1 MEPVARTAPAMGT
14 SHALRTPDARRVPI
28 NAAVAAAA
36 VGVAFASSSSDQW
49 HPVLDLA
56 AFVALAV
63 VTDLVPLRT
72 RTVRISGGLT
82 VLVVIMALFGPA
94 PAVLAGCMSM
104 LADRFVHRT
113 PARVVLSNLAC
124 FATLGVVGGL
134 MFAAVR
140 SAFDLDP
147 DAPAYAAA
155 VAVGFML
162 ISMLN
167 FVLVLSLL
175 PPKGRGFT
183 AKSAFF
189 GSYLP
194 LLPWQLTSALIAG
207 AAVLAYDSLGIA
219 TVALLAAMLA
229 VTGPLLR
236 SAIMALQ
243 RADTVSALQ
252 AASDERAAEVA
263 RLASDRARLL
273 DEVLHT
279 SDRERGRLAEA
290 LHDGP
295 LQRLVALRQDLD
307 EEPDPRLDAARAALE
322 AAMAETRAVMAAFH
336 PLTSTELGFEAT
348 VRAAAAPF
356 LRGRVELEV
365 DVVGSEERL
374 RDPLLCSVARELVTN
389 AVKHARP
396 TVVRVTAEA
405 GEGDV
410 LVEVVDD
417 GRGIDSSPARPGV
430 QAGHVGLAV
439 ARRRVEDGGG
449 RLDIR
454 TVPTGGTHV
463 RVSLPR

>member
-1 MEPVARTAPAMGT
+1 MGT
-14 SHALRTPDARRVPI
+14 SHALRTPDERRIPI

-36 VGVAFASSSSDQW
+36 VGVACASSSSDQW
-49 HPVLDLA
+49 HPALDLA
-56 AFVALAV
+56 AFAALMI
-63 VTDLVPLRT
+63 VTDLLPFRT
-72 RTVRISGGLT
+72 RSVRVSGGLT

-94 PAVLAGCMSM
+94 PAVLAGCLSM
-104 LADRFVHRT
+104 LADHVVHRT
-113 PARVVLSNLAC
+113 TVRVFLSNLAC
-124 FATLGVVGGL
+124 FATIGVVGGL
-134 MFAAVR
+134 MFEAVR
-140 SAFDLDP
+140 NTFDLDT
-147 DAPAYAAA
+147 DAPAYAGA
-155 VAVGFML
+155 VVVGFVL
-162 ISMLN
+162 VSILN

-183 AKSAFF
+183 ARSAFF

-207 AAVLAYDSLGIA
+207 AAVLAYGSLGIA

-236 SAIMALQ
+236 SAVVALQ

-295 LQRLVALRQDLD
+295 LQRLLALRQDLD
-307 EEPDPRLDAARAALE
+307 EEPDPRLDAARTALD

-336 PLTSTELGFEAT
+336 PITSTELGFEAT

-365 DVVGSEERL
+365 KVAGSEERL

-396 TVVRVTAEA
+396 SLVRVTADVGEA
-405 GEGDV
+405 DV
-410 LVEVVDD
+410 WVEVVDD
-417 GRGIDSSPARPGV
+417 GHGIDSSPARPGV
-430 QAGHVGLAV
+430 HAGHVGLAV
-439 ARRRVEDGGG
+439 ARRRVEDAGG